1 MSENHLIEATSMALK
16 PAETDAEIRRCFPV
30 LAQLRPH
37 LDSET
42 FVVDARQ
49 QMEGGYR
56 LVYLED
62 AGSVRGVAGYRV
74 LEMFSRGRFLYVDDL
89 VTDAESRSRGYGDA
103 LFGWLV
109 DRAKEEGCRR
119 LDLDSGV
126 QRSGAHRFYFRKRM
140 RLASFHFTLP
150 VDGTT

>member
-1 MSENHLIEATSMALK
+1 MTIK
-16 PAETDAEIRRCFPV
+16 PAETDADIRQCFPV
-30 LAQLRPH
+30 LSLLRPH

-42 FVVDARQ
+42 FVADARQ

-103 LFGWLV
+103 LFDWLV
-109 DRAKEEGCRR
+109 DRAKEEGCQR

-140 RLASFHFTLP
+140 RVASFHFTLP

>member
-1 MSENHLIEATSMALK
+1 MTIK
-16 PAETDAEIRRCFPV
+16 PAETDAEIRHCFSV
-30 LAQLRPH
+30 LSQLRPH
-37 LDSET
+37 LDSER
-42 FVVDARQ
+42 FVADTRR

-56 LVYLED
+56 LVHLED
-62 AGSVRGVAGYRV
+62 AGGIRGVAGYRV

-103 LFGWLV
+103 LFDWLI

-119 LDLDSGV
+119 LDLDSGM

-140 RLASFHFTLP
+140 RVASFHFTIS